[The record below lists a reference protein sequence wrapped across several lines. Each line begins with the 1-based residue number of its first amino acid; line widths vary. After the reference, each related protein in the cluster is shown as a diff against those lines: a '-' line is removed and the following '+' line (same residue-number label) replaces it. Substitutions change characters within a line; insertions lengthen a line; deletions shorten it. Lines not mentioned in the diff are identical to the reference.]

1 MYESFYGFK
10 EKPFSLLPD
19 PTFLYLASQHSNA
32 LAMLEYGLETQAG
45 FTVIT
50 GEIGCG
56 KTTLIRHLLN
66 NVDRDVTVGLLSNTQ
81 RSIGELLQWIL
92 LAFGLD
98 YHAKEKVALYQAFY
112 DFVIDEYSRNRRT
125 VLIIDEAQNLGAETL
140 EELRMLS
147 NVNADKDLVLQL
159 ILVGQPQLREILRGR
174 ELVQFA
180 QRIAVDYYL
189 PPLTRVQATE
199 YINHR
204 LKVAGGDPRL
214 FESGACDILHT
225 FSRGIPRL
233 INILCDTALVYGY
246 AVQAKRVDVALV
258 REVVAD
264 KSDSVLFS
272 QRRETR
278 QIDIRRSEL
287 QGEAACRLPFEDN
300 DATAHEVLR
309 DLFSS
314 LRAKP

>member
-10 EKPFSLLPD
+10 ERPFSLLPD

-32 LAMLEYGLETQAG
+32 LAMLEYGLASQAG

-81 RSIGELLQWIL
+81 RSIGELLQWVL

-98 YHAKEKVALYQAFY
+98 YHAKEKVALYQTFY
-112 DFVIDEYSRNRRT
+112 EFVIDEYSRNRRT
-125 VLIIDEAQNLGAETL
+125 VLIIDEAQNLGVETL

-159 ILVGQPQLREILRGR
+159 ILVGQPELREMLRGR

-199 YINHR
+199 YIRHR
-204 LKVAGGDPRL
+204 LKVAGGDPKL

-233 INILCDTALVYGY
+233 INILCDTTLVYGY

-258 REVVAD
+258 QEVVAD

-278 QIDIRRSEL
+278 QADMRRSEL
-287 QGEAACRLPFEDN
+287 QGEAACRPPFEDN
-300 DATAHEVLR
+300 DATEHDVLR